1 MSAETNPDPRLLSEQ
16 STQEQES
23 SELPKKVPDP
33 PSSLKDKPPQNAKD
47 WDEIKQQLEALIK
60 EGRQRDSSVKRFLF
74 ISTVVAL
81 VAVFAWYVYS
91 THSEVAGIRG
101 EIKTIQTWMAV
112 KMDKLKNKT
121 LTKVDEVHK
130 KVVTT
135 VKDTSAKETKL
146 LKNIENKLNN
156 KLHR

>member
-16 STQEQES
+16 ATQEQNT
-23 SELPKKVPDP
+23 SELPKEVPDDDP
-33 PSSLKDKPPQNAKD
+33 PSSLKGKPPQNAKD

-60 EGRQRDSSVKRFLF
+60 EGRQRDLSLKRFLF
-74 ISTVVAL
+74 ISTVVTL

-121 LTKVDEVHK
+121 LTKVDEVHE

-146 LKNIENKLNN
+146 LKNIENKL
-156 KLHR
+156 KQ